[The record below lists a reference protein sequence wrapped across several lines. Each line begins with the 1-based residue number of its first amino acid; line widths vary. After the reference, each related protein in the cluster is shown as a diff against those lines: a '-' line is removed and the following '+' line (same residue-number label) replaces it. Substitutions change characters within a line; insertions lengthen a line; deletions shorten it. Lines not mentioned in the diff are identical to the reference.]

1 MASLKTPSVPL
12 SYSLEGAAE
21 ATGYS
26 LSTIKRAI
34 SAGDLTPRYANRRP
48 VILRSDLEGWL
59 HSLDVEA
66 PE

>member
-1 MASLKTPSVPL
+1 MASLRTPVAPL

-48 VILRSDLEGWL
+48 TLLAEDLLGWL
-59 HSLDVEA
+59 RTLPVEA
-66 PE
+66 P